1 MSKPNK
7 ANKDHYVQRGRLSSD
22 DMARER
28 QQQATISRRGKDRVT
43 AKLRDDAPAST
54 RRRTGRAGRD

>member
-7 ANKDHYVQRGRLSSD
+7 ANKDHYMQGGRLSQD

-28 QQQATISRRGKDRVT
+28 QRQATISRRGKDRVT
-43 AKLRDDAPAST
+43 AKARNAAPASS
-54 RRRTGRAGRD
+54 RRRTSRGE

>member
-7 ANKDHYVQRGRLSSD
+7 ANKDHYMQGGRLSQD

-28 QQQATISRRGKDRVT
+28 QRQATISRRGKDRVT
-43 AKLRDDAPAST
+43 AKARGGPASS
-54 RRRTGRAGRD
+54 RRRTSRGE